1 MSQVTILIPTF
12 DEEQALPATIAAL
25 STLNPPPD
33 EVLVCDGGSDD
44 RTVAIAREAGLKVL
58 ESPQKGRGSQI
69 NFGVREAL
77 GDLVCVLHADSEL
90 PEDAIQLIRE
100 TMAKEKIALASF
112 LPRLVG
118 ENGTRWGSTLH
129 NWIKTWYA
137 PLITRPHLFVRG
149 VRLLFGDHAMFFRR
163 ADFLSVGGCDRRLAI
178 MEEAELCI
186 KFAKLGKIRM
196 LRRFV
201 KTSDRRIAELG
212 SLRANY
218 IYLKVGLMWSFGA
231 REGLAEHYPDIR

>member
-1 MSQVTILIPTF
+1 
-12 DEEQALPATIAAL
+12 
-25 STLNPPPD
+25 
-33 EVLVCDGGSDD
+33 
-44 RTVAIAREAGLKVL
+44 
-58 ESPQKGRGSQI
+58 
-69 NFGVREAL
+69 
-77 GDLVCVLHADSEL
+77 
-90 PEDAIQLIRE
+90 
-100 TMAKEKIALASF
+100 
-112 LPRLVG
+112 
-118 ENGTRWGSTLH
+118 
-129 NWIKTWYA
+129 
-137 PLITRPHLFVRG
+137 
-149 VRLLFGDHAMFFRR
+149 MFFRR